1 MMVQKKAFKV
11 MAPLIYLSN
20 FWRAL
25 KMLLINCEISPI
37 QTCSTNCVISNQETT
52 CATTGTVVIQSTQ
65 DNAKLLQQSKSG
77 TGINI
82 IQKQSH

>member
-52 CATTGTVVIQSTQ
+52 CATTGIVVI
-65 DNAKLLQQSKSG
+65 
-77 TGINI
+77 
-82 IQKQSH
+82 